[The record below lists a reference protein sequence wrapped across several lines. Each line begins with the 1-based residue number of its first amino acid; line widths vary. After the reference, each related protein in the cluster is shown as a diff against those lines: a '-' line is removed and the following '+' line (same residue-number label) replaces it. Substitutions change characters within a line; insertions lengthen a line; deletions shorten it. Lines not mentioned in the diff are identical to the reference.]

1 MRDANGRFQ
10 PGNTFSKGNPFAGK
24 TNMLRA
30 ALHRAV
36 TPDDVEQIVKM
47 LVAKAKQGDLEAA
60 KEVLSRVLGRPAQS
74 DVSEAIEELQAKLA
88 ELEADR
94 GNFN

>member
-1 MRDANGRFQ
+1 
-10 PGNTFSKGNPFAGK
+10 
-24 TNMLRA
+24 
-30 ALHRAV
+30 
-36 TPDDVEQIVKM
+36 M

-74 DVSEAIEELQAKLA
+74 DVTEAIEELQAKLA